1 MKKVAVRAMI
11 ILAAVVALSLFFSGT
26 IRTLTT
32 PKVRFLTPRQGKF
45 EQITEL
51 TGSVYFPSAE
61 DLTLD
66 LPEGTT
72 LTLNSVKVQAGDEV
86 KKGDPLFSAT
96 IVDFSKN
103 MANLEDEYNTARSSL
118 RNQERK
124 NGEIRLTRNEQAW
137 RTAYYAASDADAAK
151 RDRRVDLLALLEEE
165 GLELTADG
173 KLPENASEKAQEAWN
188 SYTDAV
194 SASEAAD
201 RQLNMLSRYAIAES
215 VWEDLNTRQEQQD
228 KMKDAEE
235 QMTQLTVLSRLVS
248 AYPAPH
254 KGFISAVS
262 VEKGAALDASTVL
275 MKITP
280 EDAVPV
286 IRADISDIK
295 QTVSKGA
302 AVEVEQDRWTTY
314 STKVAAVG
322 VNADNTRYAD
332 ITITEDLIRSY
343 TTIRNLAKNDLK
355 LRLTSRA
362 QESTCLIP
370 ATAVRGS
377 EGDRYVYVA
386 VRQSSTFGGTQTIVQ
401 KTPVTVLNESDT
413 VVSVA
418 EDLTYSQ
425 IIYQEDRA
433 LNEGDSVMAYENEE

>member
-1 MKKVAVRAMI
+1 MI
-11 ILAAVVALSLFFSGT
+11 MGA
-26 IRTLTT
+26 RT
-32 PKVRFLTPRQGKF
+32 K
-45 EQITEL
+45 EL
-51 TGSVYFPSAE
+51 IF
-61 DLTLD
+61 
-66 LPEGTT
+66 
-72 LTLNSVKVQAGDEV
+72 
-86 KKGDPLFSAT
+86 
-96 IVDFSKN
+96 
-103 MANLEDEYNTARSSL
+103 
-118 RNQERK
+118 
-124 NGEIRLTRNEQAW
+124 W
-137 RTAYYAASDADAAK
+137 
-151 RDRRVDLLALLEEE
+151 
-165 GLELTADG
+165 
-173 KLPENASEKAQEAWN
+173 
-188 SYTDAV
+188 
-194 SASEAAD
+194 
-201 RQLNMLSRYAIAES
+201 
-215 VWEDLNTRQEQQD
+215 QD

-386 VRQSSTFGGTQTIVQ
+386 VQQSSTFGGTQTIVQ